1 VNLQRTIRYGLL
13 ACLALGAAQ
22 ISRAGPCEDLS
33 SAKLGAVPALPAS
46 AYLTAVQPCFGKPG
60 DDAPV
65 VVKFNAAL
73 VGADTVDLRVKRALN
88 VIVAAVE
95 SSQLPLGSGPAN
107 AKVRERLK
115 DAIRGV
121 SVSAPPG
128 IDSVGPQ
135 AWDWSVAAGLPP
147 VPELALDD
155 DLAKAC
161 TADLNDATCVAAR
174 ETAHAWL
181 RVAAMT
187 RLALG
192 EYSRDYLAGMAALS
206 ARRVKMWHAYRDEA
220 LPQYPWEYWLN
231 SKAMERADTRPLGP
245 DKKNPLGYETIPTSQ
260 FIFLHPGA
268 SLEWRDARQESTD
281 SKAIPALYVELFG
294 INRWSFD
301 SATGEMIG
309 GKGISIIV
317 SYANRD
323 GAKSTGYGLM
333 FHSRLTKQFTLG
345 ITRAGD
351 ETVYLVNVDLAEYFK
366 QKLGY
371 WKEIQK
377 KIDGGL

>member
-1 VNLQRTIRYGLL
+1 MRIRTVRFALL
-13 ACLALGAAQ
+13 ACVAFAPHV
-22 ISRAGPCEDLS
+22 SNAGRCEDQSKATL
-33 SAKLGAVPALPAS
+33 ADTPAITAS
-46 AYLTAVQPCFGKPG
+46 AYLTAVQPCFGKTG

-73 VGADTVDLRVKRALN
+73 SGADTVDLRVKRALN
-88 VIVAAVE
+88 VISAAIDSPQLPLTPAPALATVREKLQGAVE
-95 SSQLPLGSGPAN
+95 S
-107 AKVRERLK
+107 
-115 DAIRGV
+115 V
-121 SVSAPPG
+121 SASAPPG
-128 IDSVGPQ
+128 TDAVGPQ

-147 VPELALDD
+147 VPELQLDD

-161 TADLNDATCVAAR
+161 TAGPNDPACAAAR

-181 RVAAMT
+181 RVAGMT
-187 RLALG
+187 GLALG
-192 EYSRDYLAGMAALS
+192 EYSKEYLTGMAALS
-206 ARRVKMWHAYRDEA
+206 ARRLKMWHAYRDEA
-220 LPQYPWEYWLN
+220 MPQYPWEYWLN
-231 SKAMERADTRPLGP
+231 SKAMDKADKRPLGP

-268 SLEWRDARQESTD
+268 SLEWRDARQETTD

-294 INRWSFD
+294 INRWAFD

-309 GKGISIIV
+309 GKGISVIV

-345 ITRAGD
+345 ITRAGN
-351 ETVYLVNVDLAEYFK
+351 ETAYLVNVDLAEYFK
-366 QKLGY
+366 QNLGY
-371 WKEIQK
+371 WKDIQK
-377 KIDGGL
+377 KIDGGT